1 MHDSLTINAPAP
13 LKKYRGKIEIA
24 PENMLLLSGQERAR
38 KLDKKELAR
47 AKKEL
52 QQLDKTLDTIY
63 PLLPAWDG
71 LRAEL
76 NSAKL
81 NWFNLESEFNR
92 ISDPARKQQLKAQ
105 GKIILENSQSIK
117 ADLDKLYRLLKPF
130 KVEIRRAN
138 QLRAAI
144 ESHNTALQDEK
155 LDRELTKRMDQE
167 ARLTGALIIEALSRL
182 GYRHKITRRDGFGAP
197 KTFYK
202 LVRFERIVVTPD
214 TIAYKVDVSRL
225 GLLDGIVDNL
235 PHGVKAADL
244 YKQETLTELSIA
256 TERIVTSPNIDDPDN
271 CPASKGVWYVVHRLG
286 LSDGVPEMVRY
297 RDVMSRYPE
306 DKSHLLPLPMGVKPG
321 RHINWTYLAKQPHL
335 MVNGVTGFGKSNT
348 MRMVLATL
356 VSRQSPELVRYVTID
371 MKNQGDFAEFEKLPH
386 CIASVNDI
394 EGAAKLI
401 NQLFLEMKRRQEV
414 IRRFTN
420 DISKYNQMVAAP
432 DRLPHILIV
441 FDEYPAIWVKKE
453 LAKLIDEFAAQ
464 IAIQGRAS
472 GIHLF
477 IGGQQAYSGD
487 INRLIVANITH
498 RYTSRQNTV
507 GASMSTTGDRSAQ
520 KLRPV
525 PGRFLCTTD
534 SDNSYVVQMPMIED
548 HEITEA
554 VAASQQW
561 EKARPVVLPE
571 LSTEDKYD
579 DYADETPKPTINS
592 RELVLKTAMDR
603 LEGNLKARII
613 WEILGKTISLPQVT
627 KICEQLSKNPIEYE
641 GILYEP
647 VKVRN
652 YYQFCVAKA
661 AAAD

>member
-1 MHDSLTINAPAP
+1 MEARDSLTINAPAP
-13 LKKYRGKIEIA
+13 LKKYRGRLEIH
-24 PENMLLLSGQERAR
+24 PENLILFSDR
-38 KLDKKELAR
+38 KAQKLTAKELKAAQKELAR
-47 AKKEL
+47 IE
-52 QQLDKTLDTIY
+52 QVIDTVE
-63 PLLPAWDG
+63 PLLPRWND
-71 LRAEL
+71 LKAEL
-76 NSAKL
+76 NSTRLQYHALKQ
-81 NWFNLESEFNR
+81 EYQR
-92 ISDPARKQQLKAQ
+92 IQDTTRRAQLVEQGLILRKNAET
-105 GKIILENSQSIK
+105 IE
-117 ADLDKLYRLLKPF
+117 ADLIALRRLLLPF
-130 KVEIRRAN
+130 KPDIRRAN
-138 QLRAAI
+138 YLRARI
-144 ESHNTALQDEK
+144 ESHKTALEDER
-155 LDRELTKRMDQE
+155 LDRELTKQMDQE

-182 GYRHKITRRDGFGAP
+182 GYRHKLTRRDGFGAP

-202 LVRFERIVVTPD
+202 LVRFERVVVTPD

-225 GLLDGIVDNL
+225 GFLDGVVDNL
-235 PHGVKAADL
+235 PYGVRAADL

-256 TERIVTSPNIDDPDN
+256 TERIVTSPNVDDPDN

-286 LSDGVPEMVRY
+286 LSDGVPELVRY
-297 RDVMSRYPE
+297 RDVMSRYPD
-306 DKSHLLPLPMGVKPG
+306 DKAHLLPLPMGVKPG

-356 VSRQSPELVRYVTID
+356 VAKQSPELIRYVTID
-371 MKNQGDFAEFEKLPH
+371 MKNQGDFAEFETLQH
-386 CIASVNDI
+386 CIAAINDI
-394 EGAAKLI
+394 EGAAKI
-401 NQLFLEMKRRQEV
+401 MHRLFLEMKRRQET

-441 FDEYPAIWVKKE
+441 FDEYPAIWVKRE
-453 LAKLIDEFAAQ
+453 LAKSIDEYAAQ

-525 PGRFLCTTD
+525 AGRFLCTTD

-561 EKARPVVLPE
+561 EKARPVILPE
-571 LSTEDKYD
+571 LPEEDEEQYLDKPK
-579 DYADETPKPTINS
+579 AITPGKS
-592 RELVLKTAMDR
+592 YRELIIEGAIEL
-603 LEGNLKARII
+603 LE
-613 WEILGKTISLPQVT
+613 E
-627 KICEQLSKNPIEYE
+627 PIEYK
-641 GILYEP
+641 G
-647 VKVRN
+647 
-652 YYQFCVAKA
+652 QFYSATRLPGGAYRLDLEIA